1 MQTDEIIVDMLLT
14 LQKIYT
20 KRFCKVKVIKE
31 IGIACSESR
40 YCVAGMADYSAVRIP
55 SIRTMIPAIHCSS
68 SAF

>member
-1 MQTDEIIVDMLLT
+1 MDATDEIIVDMLLT

-40 YCVAGMADYSAVRIP
+40 YCVGFFRNYSKWN
-55 SIRTMIPAIHCSS
+55 
-68 SAF
+68 